1 MMREPTCAAILAI
14 ALLGGCS
21 HPPDPQPKQPAPAQP
36 RTDEAGAIHFPPDS
50 PQLRRIQVQ
59 EVSVQRV
66 PLEEVIAPGKI
77 EANPN
82 RISRIT
88 LPVAGRVLRVMVG
101 IGDSVSQGQPL
112 LTIESPE
119 VGAAISAYRQ
129 AQARLGQAKAALL
142 KAESDLTR
150 VQDLYAGR
158 AIAQKEV
165 LNAQAI
171 LAQAK
176 ADVEQAQAAGDE
188 ALRRI
193 QIFNLKPGDSTQ
205 EITVRAPLPG
215 KVLEIAVAAGEY
227 RTDTSASLMT
237 IADLGTVFMAADVP
251 ESVIRLFTVG
261 EAVAIRIAAYP
272 QEEISGRV
280 VRIADTVDAATRTI
294 RVRAMLSNLAGRF
307 RPEMFGEIR
316 HEENF
321 QIVPVVPA
329 GAIVQS
335 DQRSV
340 AFRMQGP
347 GVFEP
352 VTVTFGKQRD
362 GRVPVT
368 SGLKAGDRIVVDG
381 AMLLRGGR

>member
-1 MMREPTCAAILAI
+1 MNKPAFCVIPLIAVLA
-14 ALLGGCS
+14 GCT
-21 HPPDPQPKQPAPAQP
+21 HAPDPHANPPAPAQP
-36 RTDEAGAIHFPPDS
+36 RTDDAGAIHFPADS

-59 EVSVQRV
+59 EVSIQRV

-82 RISRIT
+82 RISRVT

-101 IGDSVSQGQPL
+101 IGDSVTQGQPL

-129 AQARLGQAKAALL
+129 AQARTGQAQTALL
-142 KAESDLTR
+142 KAETDLAR

-158 AIAQKEV
+158 AVAQKEV

-188 ALRRI
+188 ALRRL

-227 RTDTSASLMT
+227 RTDTSTALLT

-261 EAVAIRIAAYP
+261 EAVSIRVAAFP
-272 QEEISGRV
+272 QEEIGGRV

-294 RVRAMLSNLAGRF
+294 RVRAMLANPAGRF

-321 QIVPVVPA
+321 QTVPVVPA

-335 DQRSV
+335 DRSSI
-340 AFRMQGP
+340 AFRERAP

-362 GRVPVT
+362 GHVPVT

-381 AMLLRGGR
+381 TMLLRGSR